1 MEQIRN
7 QDEPVYYPGEYNT
20 DLVKNKSLDFL
31 DDAADNFNTR
41 PFFLFAML
49 VVPAQRHA
57 HLYPDAK
64 IPRTKSF
71 NPSSPKN
78 ISYLKDMPRLNSTVV
93 DYLDEFYRMR
103 TRALASVDDMVDD
116 IFAKFEQRDLLDNTY
131 VIYTT
136 DNGYHIGQ
144 HRLQAGKTSCYEED
158 VNIPFMIRGPGVPKG
173 AVMKHPTNHVDL
185 APTIFDLAGIPLRDD
200 FDGTPMPIKDQK
212 KPQKYESINVEFWGA
227 DDIGEGKYGA
237 DSHVFNNTYKSI
249 RIIGSGYNLMYS
261 SWCTNERE
269 LYDMHTDPY
278 QMVNLYQSTGF
289 LLGNPV
295 EKVTSCIKGLMMV
308 LKRCQGQQ
316 CVSHE
321 YTTSNG

>member
-1 MEQIRN
+1 
-7 QDEPVYYPGEYNT
+7 
-20 DLVKNKSLDFL
+20 
-31 DDAADNFNTR
+31 
-41 PFFLFAML
+41 
-49 VVPAQRHA
+49 
-57 HLYPDAK
+57 
-64 IPRTKSF
+64 
-71 NPSSPKN
+71 
-78 ISYLKDMPRLNSTVV
+78 MPRLNSTVA

-103 TRALASVDDMVDD
+103 LRALASVDDMVDD
-116 IFAKFEQRDLLDNTY
+116 IFAKFEKRDLLDNTY

-136 DNGYHIGQ
+136 DNGYHMGQ

-212 KPQKYESINVEFWGA
+212 KPQKHESINVEFWGA

-295 EKVTSCIKGLMMV
+295 EKVTSCLKGLMMV
-308 LKRCQGQQ
+308 LKRCQGQHLRDALHSKYDAFYEKDMPQ
-316 CVSHE
+316 VFFKECVPGFIISKEGPKVPSIFGKTKEEAKYDFLKGSHWADWA
-321 YTTSNG
+321 

>member
-1 MEQIRN
+1 MTVTVVLIQPNIYNYWNASFQRN
-7 QDEPVYYPGEYNT
+7 YDEPVYYPGEYNT
-20 DLVKNKSLDFL
+20 DLVKNKSLGFL

-41 PFFLFAML
+41 PFFLFTML
-49 VVPAQRHA
+49 VGPHTEVVPTGNCVVFTPPVPAQRHA

-64 IPRTKSF
+64 IPRAKSF

-78 ISYLKDMPRLNSTVV
+78 ISYLKDMPRLNSTVA

-103 TRALASVDDMVDD
+103 LRALASVDDMVDD
-116 IFAKFEQRDLLDNTY
+116 ICAKFEQRDLLDNTY

-136 DNGYHIGQ
+136 DNGYHMDQ

-227 DDIGEGKYGA
+227 DNIGEGKYG
-237 DSHVFNNTYKSI
+237 DDCKF
-249 RIIGSGYNLMYS
+249 
-261 SWCTNERE
+261 
-269 LYDMHTDPY
+269 P
-278 QMVNLYQSTGF
+278 
-289 LLGNPV
+289 
-295 EKVTSCIKGLMMV
+295 
-308 LKRCQGQQ
+308 
-316 CVSHE
+316 
-321 YTTSNG
+321 